1 MKHFLTRL
9 GATAVAV
16 AMAGAAFAQD
26 LPTVRAAVLKI
37 GTVNWELATIVENG
51 LDEKH
56 GFKLEVMPYA
66 DNGATRVAVE
76 GDEADMAVAD

>member
-37 GTVNWELATIVENG
+37 GTVNWELATIV
-51 LDEKH
+51 
-56 GFKLEVMPYA
+56 
-66 DNGATRVAVE
+66 
-76 GDEADMAVAD
+76 